1 MADLNVTRD
10 DDPTRA
16 VPDTMLRARVHAAE
30 PRVDSDHLLPERTN
44 APAPGVIA
52 QTDDPDLARMQIEQT
67 RARMSDTID
76 QIEGALLRKKENLQ
90 ERMDVMAPVRRKAR
104 ENAWPIIGGV
114 FAAGLV
120 LGLLTGGDDDEDE
133 DKGPQPAVRRFAADF
148 DRERAH
154 HNHWEERAQTWE
166 RRARRLMDLAN
177 RQEAELLEMRGETV
191 PVRRRRRRLFG
202 RGRHQEAPRPTRD
215 MDWGAHG
222 YVDTDT
228 DMEMDVDVLDARVQD
243 MGYVQP
249 RRDGYDGMPLHDA
262 DSYPPRDE
270 NLGGY
275 GGYGRDPLPA
285 PI

>member
-10 DDPTRA
+10 DDTVPGA
-16 VPDTMLRARVHAAE
+16 VPDTMLRANAAE
-30 PRVDSDHLLPERTN
+30 PVVDSDHLLPETTH
-44 APAPGVIA
+44 AATPGVIA
-52 QTDDPDLARMQIEQT
+52 QVDDPELARLQIEQT

-76 QIEGALLRKKENLQ
+76 QIEGALLRKKETL
-90 ERMDVMAPVRRKAR
+90 EEKLDVMAPVRRKAR
-104 ENAWPIIGGV
+104 ENPYPIIGGV
-114 FAAGLV
+114 FLAGLI

-133 DKGPQPAVRRFAADF
+133 APKPAVRRFAADF

-154 HNHWEERAQTWE
+154 GYHWEERAHTWE

-177 RQEAELLEMRGETV
+177 RQEAELLEIKGDSV
-191 PVRRRRRRLFG
+191 PVKRGRRLFG
-202 RGRHQEAPRPTRD
+202 RGRNRGRVEQDAS
-215 MDWGAHG
+215 WGAEG

-228 DMEMDVDVLDARVQD
+228 SLDVNAR
-243 MGYVQP
+243 GYARP

-270 NLGGY
+270 DLGGGY
-275 GGYGRDPLPA
+275 GGYGRDPLPS